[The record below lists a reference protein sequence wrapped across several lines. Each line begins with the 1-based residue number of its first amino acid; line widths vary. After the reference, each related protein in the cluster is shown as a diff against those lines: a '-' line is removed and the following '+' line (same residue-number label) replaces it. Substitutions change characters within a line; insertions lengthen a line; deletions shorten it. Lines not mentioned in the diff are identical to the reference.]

1 MAWCGCAAG
10 AGEHHAPAA
19 AALLA
24 RAQLG
29 RVGVGVHEG
38 ALSLTAAA
46 QRLRRHRRRRLQ
58 GLEPPPRRD
67 RPYHLAV
74 LTPMDHADQTLGALV
89 SIPWRRNN
97 PCARSP
103 RNPLEASGPLPPC
116 RPRHRIVRYSEW
128 IDLARFV
135 GPGGQP
141 STNAM

>member
-19 AALLA
+19 AAHLA
-24 RAQLG
+24 RAQPS

-67 RPYHLAV
+67 RPHHLAV
-74 LTPMDHADQTLGALV
+74 LAPLDHAGQTLGALV
-89 SIPWRRNN
+89 SDPPGLTPAHPTQSN
-97 PCARSP
+97 SP
-103 RNPLEASGPLPPC
+103 AYTRALTPHPYPP
-116 RPRHRIVRYSEW
+116 PAPPT
-128 IDLARFV
+128 D
-135 GPGGQP
+135 
-141 STNAM
+141 N

>member
-24 RAQLG
+24 RAQPG

-38 ALSLTAAA
+38 ALSITAAA

-67 RPYHLAV
+67 RPYHLVV
-74 LTPMDHADQTLGALV
+74 LTPMDHAGQTLGALV
-89 SIPWRRNN
+89 SLLRND
-97 PCARSP
+97 AGAA
-103 RNPLEASGPLPPC
+103 EAAVDGD
-116 RPRHRIVRYSEW
+116 
-128 IDLARFV
+128 DLA
-135 GPGGQP
+135 GH
-141 STNAM
+141 

>member
-89 SIPWRRNN
+89 SLLTLDW
-97 PCARSP
+97 
-103 RNPLEASGPLPPC
+103 
-116 RPRHRIVRYSEW
+116 
-128 IDLARFV
+128 FV
-135 GPGGQP
+135 GLNVRPAARNMDPQ
-141 STNAM
+141 STLSNY